1 MNDIKKPRDWLR
13 NDEIQL
19 ETMNYTN
26 TNELLHTIALMKN
39 TRVTF
44 LIDDLNDKYGTSFRY
59 NDYLRN
65 RPLPPELKDAC
76 RTMHKTLGREQ
87 EKIIEDCRKRSL
99 QIFPFFGKVLLAL
112 LLIGMVITLFD

>member
-44 LIDDLNDKYGTSFRY
+44 LIDDLNDKYGTSF
-59 NDYLRN
+59 
-65 RPLPPELKDAC
+65 
-76 RTMHKTLGREQ
+76 
-87 EKIIEDCRKRSL
+87 
-99 QIFPFFGKVLLAL
+99 
-112 LLIGMVITLFD
+112 

>member
-26 TNELLHTIALMKN
+26 TNELLHTIAL
-39 TRVTF
+39 
-44 LIDDLNDKYGTSFRY
+44 IDDLNDKYGTSFRY

-65 RPLPPELKDAC
+65 RPLPPELKDVC

-99 QIFPFFGKVLLAL
+99 QIFPFFGKVFLAL
-112 LLIGMVITLFD
+112 LLIGMVTTLFD